1 MNSIHASGQ
10 SGVVVLQSLD
20 TSDLPTVAVVVAA
33 VAVVVVA
40 VVVAAAA
47 VVVAAAGVAAAA
59 VAVAVVV
66 AVAAEQVW
74 RKPVQAVRHF
84 PACQRTRQRRRHSRF
99 LARVRLC
106 PGHLR
111 TRHEFD

>member
-1 MNSIHASGQ
+1 MLRL
-10 SGVVVLQSLD
+10 VVV
-20 TSDLPTVAVVVAA
+20 VAVVVA
-33 VAVVVVA
+33 VVVVVA
-40 VVVAAAA
+40 AAVAVVVVAAAA
-47 VVVAAAGVAAAA
+47 VVVAAAGVAAA
-59 VAVAVVV
+59 AVAVVV